1 MRSLLDC
8 SSALSYNIM
17 LHCWQLN
24 DERRPSFKDL
34 MTCLEKIL
42 QDGRDYLDLGP
53 VLVNNP
59 TYESPYTRGK

>member
-1 MRSLLDC
+1 
-8 SSALSYNIM
+8 M